1 MLKAIPTAKY
11 DAACQASLE
20 ASRGVEEMPT
30 L

>member
-11 DAACQASLE
+11 DAACQSSLE